1 MESGLQRLLVNLKAS
16 DKDIG
21 GSMKKVIG
29 IQGND
34 QGHWVG
40 DGFPVRTLFFY
51 QNLGKQMSPF
61 LMLDYAGPAQ
71 FPPTTDRKGVGS
83 HPHRGFE
90 TVTIVYE
97 GEVAH
102 KDSTGQGGVIGPGDV
117 QWMTAGSGI
126 LHEEFH
132 SEEFAKTGGVLNMVQ
147 LWVNLPA
154 EQKMTPPRYQPI
166 LNKQIP
172 AIGLSNGAG
181 VARIIAG
188 EFQGHIGP
196 ANTFTSM
203 NVVDLKLK
211 KGAVII
217 PVPEGWNTSLV
228 VLKGAVEAGDGVVA
242 KDAQM
247 LMFSMQGQDI
257 EVHAQ
262 EDSVALLLSGQ
273 PIDEPIVGYGPFVMN
288 TKEEIAQA
296 VQDFNSGKFGRIE
309 H

>member
-1 MESGLQRLLVNLKAS
+1 
-16 DKDIG
+16 
-21 GSMKKVIG
+21 MKKVIG

-51 QNLGKQMSPF
+51 QDLGKQMSPF
-61 LMLDYAGPAQ
+61 LMLDYAGPAE
-71 FPPTTDRKGVGS
+71 FPPTTERKGVGL

-90 TVTIVYE
+90 TVTIVYK

-132 SEEFAKTGGVLNMVQ
+132 AEGFAKNGGTLDMVQ

-154 EQKMTPPRYQPI
+154 NLKMTKPAYQAI
-166 LNKQIP
+166 LDQQIP
-172 AIGLSNGAG
+172 NIELKHGAG
-181 VARIIAG
+181 FARIIAG
-188 EFQGHIGP
+188 DFDGHKGP
-196 ANTFTSM
+196 AHTFTPM
-203 NVVDLKLK
+203 NVIDLKLR
-211 KGAVII
+211 KGKATIATHG
-217 PVPEGWNTSLV
+217 GWNTSLV

-247 LMFSMQGQDI
+247 LMFSSQGQDI
-257 EVHAQ
+257 Q
-262 EDSVALLLSGQ
+262 LNILEDSIALLLSGE

-288 TKEEIAQA
+288 TKEEITQA
-296 VQDFNSGKFGRIE
+296 MQDFNSGSFGKIT

>member
-1 MESGLQRLLVNLKAS
+1 
-16 DKDIG
+16 
-21 GSMKKVIG
+21 MKKIIG
-29 IQGND
+29 IRGND

-51 QNLGKQMSPF
+51 QDLGKQMSPF
-61 LMLDYAGPAQ
+61 LMLDYAGPAE
-71 FPPTTDRKGVGS
+71 FPSTTERKGVGS

-132 SEEFAKTGGVLNMVQ
+132 SESFARSGGTLEMVQ

-154 EQKMTPPRYQPI
+154 KLKMTKPAYQAI
-166 LNKQIP
+166 LDKQIP
-172 AIGLSNGAG
+172 VTDLSNGAG
-181 VARIIAG
+181 QARIIAG
-188 EFQGHIGP
+188 EFDGHTGP
-196 ANTFTSM
+196 ANTFTPL
-203 NVVDLKLK
+203 NVIDLKLK
-211 KGAVII
+211 KGSASI

-228 VLKGAVEAGDGVVA
+228 VLKGAVEAGEGVVA

-247 LMFSMQGQDI
+247 LMFSNQGQDI
-257 EVHAQ
+257 QINVL
-262 EDSVALLLSGQ
+262 EDSIALLLSGE
-273 PIDEPIVGYGPFVMN
+273 PINEPIVGYGPFVMN

-296 VQDFNSGKFGRIE
+296 MQDFNSGSFGRIA
-309 H
+309 

>member
-1 MESGLQRLLVNLKAS
+1 
-16 DKDIG
+16 
-21 GSMKKVIG
+21 MKKVIS

-34 QGHWVG
+34 RGHWVG

-51 QNLGKQMSPF
+51 QDLGKQMSPF
-61 LMLDYAGPAQ
+61 LMLDYAGPAD

-102 KDSTGQGGVIGPGDV
+102 KDSTGQGGTIGPGDV

-132 SEEFAKTGGVLNMVQ
+132 SEDFAQSGGTLEMVQ

-154 EQKMTPPRYQPI
+154 KLKMTKPAYQAI

-172 AIGLSNGAG
+172 TIELKNDAG
-181 VARIIAG
+181 QARIIAG
-188 EFQGHIGP
+188 EFDGHEGP
-196 ANTFTSM
+196 AHTFTPM
-203 NVVDLKLK
+203 NVIDLKLK
-211 KGAVII
+211 KGSTSI

-228 VLKGAVEAGDGVVA
+228 VLKGAVEAGEDVVA

-247 LMFSMQGQDI
+247 LIFGNQGQDI
-257 EVHAQ
+257 EINVL
-262 EDSVALLLSGQ
+262 EDSIALLLSGE
-273 PIDEPIVGYGPFVMN
+273 PINEPIVGYGPFVMN

-296 VQDFNSGKFGRIE
+296 MQDFNSGSFGSIA

>member
-1 MESGLQRLLVNLKAS
+1 MSISRVTSQRALRWSNPK
-16 DKDIG
+16 
-21 GSMKKVIG
+21 SMKKVIG

-40 DGFPVRTLFFY
+40 DGFPVRTFFFY
-51 QNLGKQMSPF
+51 QDLGRQMSPF
-61 LMLDYAGPAQ
+61 LMLDYAGPAE
-71 FPPTTDRKGVGS
+71 FASTTERKGVGS

-102 KDSTGQGGVIGPGDV
+102 KDSTGQGGIIGPGDV

-132 SEEFAKTGGVLNMVQ
+132 SEDFAKNGGTLNMVQ

-154 EQKMTPPRYQPI
+154 KLKMTKPGYQAI
-166 LNKQIP
+166 LDKQIP
-172 AIGLSNGAG
+172 TIDLKDGSGQ
-181 VARIIAG
+181 ARIIAG
-188 EFQGHIGP
+188 ELDGHQGP
-196 ANTFTSM
+196 ARTFTPM
-203 NVVDLKLK
+203 HVIDLKLR
-211 KGAVII
+211 KGSTSL
-217 PVPEGWNTSLV
+217 PVPEGWNASLV
-228 VLKGAVEAGDGVVA
+228 VLKGAIEAGEGVVA

-247 LMFSMQGQDI
+247 LMFSNQGQDI
-257 EVHAQ
+257 QVNVL
-262 EDSVALLLSGQ
+262 EDSIALLLGGE

-296 VQDFNSGKFGRIE
+296 MQDFNSGSFGRIAR
-309 H
+309 

>member
-1 MESGLQRLLVNLKAS
+1 MSISRVTSQRALRWSNPK
-16 DKDIG
+16 
-21 GSMKKVIG
+21 SMKKVIG

-51 QNLGKQMSPF
+51 QDLGRQMSPF
-61 LMLDYAGPAQ
+61 LMLDYAGPAE
-71 FPPTTDRKGVGS
+71 FASTTERKGVGS

-102 KDSTGQGGVIGPGDV
+102 KDSTGQGGIIGPGDV

-132 SEEFAKTGGVLNMVQ
+132 SEDFAKNGGTLNMVQ

-154 EQKMTPPRYQPI
+154 KLKMTKPGYQAI
-166 LNKQIP
+166 LDKQIP
-172 AIGLSNGAG
+172 MIDLKDGSGQ
-181 VARIIAG
+181 ARIIAG
-188 EFQGHIGP
+188 ELDGHQGP
-196 ANTFTSM
+196 ARTFTPM
-203 NVVDLKLK
+203 HVIDLKLR
-211 KGAVII
+211 KGSTSL
-217 PVPEGWNTSLV
+217 PVPEGWNASLV
-228 VLKGAVEAGDGVVA
+228 VLKGAIEVGEGVVA

-247 LMFSMQGQDI
+247 LMFSNQGQDI
-257 EVHAQ
+257 QINVL
-262 EDSVALLLSGQ
+262 EDSIALLLSGE
-273 PIDEPIVGYGPFVMN
+273 PINEPIVGYGPFVMN

-296 VQDFNSGKFGRIE
+296 MQDFNSGSFGRIA

>member
-1 MESGLQRLLVNLKAS
+1 
-16 DKDIG
+16 
-21 GSMKKVIG
+21 MKKVIG

-51 QNLGKQMSPF
+51 QDLGKQMSPF
-61 LMLDYAGPAQ
+61 LMLDYAGPAE
-71 FPPTTDRKGVGS
+71 FPPTTERKGVGS

-90 TVTIVYE
+90 TVTIVYK

-132 SEEFAKTGGVLNMVQ
+132 AEGFAKNGGTLDMVQ
-147 LWVNLPA
+147 LWDNLPA
-154 EQKMTPPRYQPI
+154 NLKMTKPAYQAI
-166 LNKQIP
+166 LDQQIP
-172 AIGLSNGAG
+172 NIELKHGAG
-181 VARIIAG
+181 FARIIAG
-188 EFQGHIGP
+188 DFDGHRGP
-196 ANTFTSM
+196 AHTFTPM
-203 NVVDLKLK
+203 NVIDLKLR
-211 KGAVII
+211 KGKAII
-217 PVPEGWNTSLV
+217 ATYEGWNTSLI

-247 LMFSMQGQDI
+247 LMFSSQGQDI
-257 EVHAQ
+257 QLNAL
-262 EDSVALLLSGQ
+262 EDSIALLLSGE

-288 TKEEIAQA
+288 TKEEITQA
-296 VQDFNSGKFGRIE
+296 MQDFNSGSFGKIT

>member
-1 MESGLQRLLVNLKAS
+1 
-16 DKDIG
+16 
-21 GSMKKVIG
+21 MKKVIG

-40 DGFPVRTLFFY
+40 DGFPVSTLFFY
-51 QNLGKQMSPF
+51 QDLGKQMSPF
-61 LMLDYAGPAQ
+61 LMLDYAGPAE
-71 FPPTTDRKGVGS
+71 FPPTTERKGVGS

-90 TVTIVYE
+90 TVTIVYK

-132 SEEFAKTGGVLNMVQ
+132 AECFAKNGGTLDMVQ

-154 EQKMTPPRYQPI
+154 NLKMTKPAYQAI
-166 LNKQIP
+166 LDQQIP
-172 AIGLSNGAG
+172 NIELEHGAG

-188 EFQGHIGP
+188 DFDGHRGP
-196 ANTFTSM
+196 AHTFTPM
-203 NVVDLKLK
+203 NVIDLKLR
-211 KGAVII
+211 KGKAII
-217 PVPEGWNTSLV
+217 ATHEGWNTSLV

-247 LMFSMQGQDI
+247 LMFSSQGQDI
-257 EVHAQ
+257 Q
-262 EDSVALLLSGQ
+262 LNILEDSIALLLSGE

-288 TKEEIAQA
+288 TKEEITQA
-296 VQDFNSGKFGRIE
+296 MQDFNSGSFGKIT

>member
-1 MESGLQRLLVNLKAS
+1 
-16 DKDIG
+16 
-21 GSMKKVIG
+21 MKKVIG

-34 QGHWVG
+34 RGHWVG

-51 QNLGKQMSPF
+51 QDLGKQMSPF
-61 LMLDYAGPAQ
+61 LMLDYAGPAD

-102 KDSTGQGGVIGPGDV
+102 KDSTGQGGTIGPGDV

-132 SEEFAKTGGVLNMVQ
+132 SEDFAQSGGTLEMVQ

-154 EQKMTPPRYQPI
+154 KLKMTKPAYQAI

-172 AIGLSNGAG
+172 TIELKNDAG
-181 VARIIAG
+181 QARIIAG
-188 EFQGHIGP
+188 EFDGHEGP
-196 ANTFTSM
+196 AHTFTPM
-203 NVVDLKLK
+203 NVIDLKLK
-211 KGAVII
+211 KGSTSI
-217 PVPEGWNTSLV
+217 PVSEGWNTSLV
-228 VLKGAVEAGDGVVA
+228 VLKGAVEAGEGAVA

-247 LMFSMQGQDI
+247 LMFSNQGQDI
-257 EVHAQ
+257 EVNVL
-262 EDSVALLLSGQ
+262 EDSIALLLNGE

-296 VQDFNSGKFGRIE
+296 MQDFNSGSFGSIA

>member
-1 MESGLQRLLVNLKAS
+1 
-16 DKDIG
+16 
-21 GSMKKVIG
+21 MKKVIG
-29 IQGND
+29 IQGNN

-51 QNLGKQMSPF
+51 QDLGKQMSPF
-61 LMLDYAGPAQ
+61 LMLDYAGPAE
-71 FPPTTDRKGVGS
+71 FPPTTERKGVGS

-90 TVTIVYE
+90 TVTIVYK

-132 SEEFAKTGGVLNMVQ
+132 AEGFAKNGGTLDMVQ

-154 EQKMTPPRYQPI
+154 NLKMTKPAYQAI
-166 LNKQIP
+166 LDQQIP
-172 AIGLSNGAG
+172 NIELKHGAG
-181 VARIIAG
+181 FARIIAG
-188 EFQGHIGP
+188 DFDGHRGP
-196 ANTFTSM
+196 AHTFTPM
-203 NVVDLKLK
+203 NVIDLKLR
-211 KGAVII
+211 KGKAII
-217 PVPEGWNTSLV
+217 ATHEGWNTSLV

-247 LMFSMQGQDI
+247 LMFSSQGQDI
-257 EVHAQ
+257 Q
-262 EDSVALLLSGQ
+262 LNTLEDSIALLLSGE

-288 TKEEIAQA
+288 TKEEITQA
-296 VQDFNSGKFGRIE
+296 MQDFNSGSFGKIT

>member
-1 MESGLQRLLVNLKAS
+1 
-16 DKDIG
+16 
-21 GSMKKVIG
+21 MKKVIG

-51 QNLGKQMSPF
+51 QDLGKQMSPF
-61 LMLDYAGPAQ
+61 LMLDYAGPAE
-71 FPPTTDRKGVGS
+71 FPPTTERKGVGS

-90 TVTIVYE
+90 TVTIVYK

-132 SEEFAKTGGVLNMVQ
+132 AEGFAKNGGTLDMVQ

-154 EQKMTPPRYQPI
+154 NLKMTKPAYQAI
-166 LNKQIP
+166 LDQQIP
-172 AIGLSNGAG
+172 NIELKHGAG
-181 VARIIAG
+181 FARIIAG
-188 EFQGHIGP
+188 DFDGHKGP
-196 ANTFTSM
+196 AHTFTPM
-203 NVVDLKLK
+203 NVIDLKLR
-211 KGAVII
+211 KGKATIAT
-217 PVPEGWNTSLV
+217 PEGWNTSLV

-247 LMFSMQGQDI
+247 LMFSSQGQDI
-257 EVHAQ
+257 Q
-262 EDSVALLLSGQ
+262 LNTLEDSIALLLSGE

-288 TKEEIAQA
+288 TKEEITQA
-296 VQDFNSGKFGRIE
+296 MQDFNSGSFGKIT

>member
-1 MESGLQRLLVNLKAS
+1 
-16 DKDIG
+16 
-21 GSMKKVIG
+21 MKKLIG
-29 IQGND
+29 LRGND

-51 QNLGKQMSPF
+51 QDLGKQMSPF
-61 LMLDYAGPAQ
+61 LMLDYAGPAE
-71 FPPTTDRKGVGS
+71 FPSTTERKGVGS

-102 KDSTGQGGVIGPGDV
+102 QDSTGQGGIIGPGDV

-132 SEEFAKTGGVLNMVQ
+132 SEGFAKDGGTLNMVQ

-154 EQKMTPPRYQPI
+154 KLKMTKPGYQAI
-166 LNKQIP
+166 LDKQIP
-172 AIGLSNGAG
+172 AIHLTNGAG
-181 VARIIAG
+181 QARIIAG
-188 EFQGHIGP
+188 EFDGQQGP
-196 ANTFTSM
+196 AHTFTPM
-203 NVVDLKLK
+203 NVIDLKLK
-211 KGAVII
+211 QGSTSI
-217 PVPEGWNTSLV
+217 PVPEGWNASLV
-228 VLKGAVEAGDGVVA
+228 VLKGRVEAGKEVVA

-247 LMFSMQGQDI
+247 LMFSNQGQGI
-257 EVHAQ
+257 EVNVL
-262 EDSVALLLSGQ
+262 EDSTALLLSGE

-296 VQDFNSGKFGRIE
+296 MQDFNSGSFGRIA

>member
-1 MESGLQRLLVNLKAS
+1 
-16 DKDIG
+16 
-21 GSMKKVIG
+21 MKKVIG

-34 QGHWVG
+34 RGHWVG

-51 QNLGKQMSPF
+51 QDLGKQMSPF
-61 LMLDYAGPAQ
+61 LMLDYAGPAE
-71 FPPTTDRKGVGS
+71 FPPATERKGVGS

-102 KDSTGQGGVIGPGDV
+102 KDSTGQGGTIGPGDV

-132 SEEFAKTGGVLNMVQ
+132 SEGFAKSGGALNMVQ
-147 LWVNLPA
+147 LWVNLPS
-154 EQKMTPPRYQPI
+154 QLKMTKPGYQAI
-166 LNKQIP
+166 LDKQIP
-172 AIGLSNGAG
+172 EIDLQNAAG
-181 VARIIAG
+181 QARIIAG
-188 EFQGHIGP
+188 RFAGQEGP
-196 ANTFTSM
+196 AHTFTPM
-203 NVVDLKLK
+203 NVIDLKLK
-211 KGAVII
+211 KGEFAL
-217 PVPEGWNTSLV
+217 PVPEDWNASLV

-247 LMFSMQGQDI
+247 LMFSNQGQDI
-257 EVHAQ
+257 QVNVL
-262 EDSVALLLSGQ
+262 EDSIALLLSGE
-273 PIDEPIVGYGPFVMN
+273 PINEPIVGYGPFVMN

-296 VQDFNSGKFGRIE
+296 MQDFNSGSFGAIA

>member
-1 MESGLQRLLVNLKAS
+1 MSISRVTSQRALRWSNPK
-16 DKDIG
+16 
-21 GSMKKVIG
+21 SMKKVIG

-51 QNLGKQMSPF
+51 QDLGRQMSPF
-61 LMLDYAGPAQ
+61 LMLDYAGPAE
-71 FPPTTDRKGVGS
+71 FASTTERKGVGS

-102 KDSTGQGGVIGPGDV
+102 KDSTGQGGIIGPGDV

-132 SEEFAKTGGVLNMVQ
+132 SEDFAKNGGTLNMVQ

-154 EQKMTPPRYQPI
+154 KLKMTKPGYQAI
-166 LNKQIP
+166 LDKQIP
-172 AIGLSNGAG
+172 MIDLKDGSGQ
-181 VARIIAG
+181 ARIIAG
-188 EFQGHIGP
+188 ELDGHQGP
-196 ANTFTSM
+196 ARTFTPM
-203 NVVDLKLK
+203 HVIDLKLR
-211 KGAVII
+211 KGSTSL
-217 PVPEGWNTSLV
+217 PVPEGWNASLV
-228 VLKGAVEAGDGVVA
+228 VLKGAIEAGEGVVA

-247 LMFSMQGQDI
+247 LMFSNQGQDI
-257 EVHAQ
+257 QVNVL
-262 EDSVALLLSGQ
+262 EDSIALLLGGE

-296 VQDFNSGKFGRIE
+296 MQDFNSGSFGRIA